1 MSAPSTVTSTTPTA
15 LAVEITAAI
24 NRLPSTTRAAANAAR
39 TLIEPAGANRFLG
52 AIQIVANRGVTRNA
66 DGATTVQSRT
76 GGPAHRIAANGC
88 DCKDAGFGAP
98 IIAGRPACAHQIAA
112 WITAKA
118 AQAPATNSKSCW
130 WCGSRDFTGEPLR
143 GQAGRCRYCGTPTA
157 PATPA
162 VAPNVTALV
171 AELYG

>member
-52 AIQIVANRGVTRNA
+52 AIQIVAGRGVTRNA
-66 DGATTVQSRT
+66 DGTTTVQSRA
-76 GGPAHRIAANGC
+76 GGPAHCIAANGC
-88 DCKDAGFGAP
+88 DCKDAAFGAP

-112 WITAKA
+112 WISAKA
-118 AQAPATNSKSCW
+118 AQAPATSGKSCW
-130 WCGSRDFTGEPLR
+130 YCGSSNFADELLR

-157 PATPA
+157 SATPA